1 MASSMIRNTNHSHR
15 ERISGFPYTPQHNG
29 IITLLVTRGDS
40 SSTLTY
46 RSFDVSE
53 DGTKIGTFEVAFQTS
68 YGGTCISFPC
78 IANRTYT
85 LSGTHAS
92 NVTFSDM
99 RTNIVY

>member
-1 MASSMIRNTNHSHR
+1 MATSTITNTNYSHR

-29 IITLLVTRGDS
+29 IITLLVVRGDS
-40 SSTLTY
+40 SSALTY

-53 DGTKIGTFEVAFQTS
+53 DGTKIGMFEVAFQTS
-68 YGGTCISFPC
+68 YGGSCISFPC

-85 LSGTHAS
+85 LSGTHPS
-92 NVTFSDM
+92 NVVFDDM